1 MSELQYIEQTISNK
15 KKAIAKREEE
25 INQLLERIQEYLKP
39 RQQKKE
45 QELSNGDNLPRENI
59 PVWISGYIL
68 RGVGNNKFELSEDR
82 RKVSS
87 NKLEHDIDKAV
98 DYLIRTYR

>member
-1 MSELQYIEQTISNK
+1 MSELQFIRQDISNRK
-15 KKAIAKREEE
+15 KQIAKREEE

-45 QELSNGDNLPRENI
+45 QELSSEDNLPKQDV

-68 RGVGNNKFELSEDR
+68 HGVGNNRFELSEDR

-98 DYLIRTYR
+98 DYLIRAYG